1 MTKKI
6 DPHKTIFALTEEFP
20 ELIPILKELG
30 FLGVANPVVRQTLGR
45 KTTLA
50 QGCDKQGKSLEEV
63 QQHLAEKGFLV
74 Q

>member
-1 MTKKI
+1 MTKTI
-6 DPHKTIFALTEEFP
+6 DPHKTIYALTEEYP

-50 QGCDKQGKSLEEV
+50 QGCAKQGKNLEEV
-63 QQHLAEKGFLV
+63 LQHLVEKGFIV